1 MEQNSSN
8 TYKIEEGSWSLQ
20 ITHIVLFFTQR
31 KKKKLRKWKA
41 SSQWCSRAWRRA
53 KLAASTVLF
62 QLLQHK
68 ATIYQIFIRMV
79 TTFSMWHRR
88 NRIKRLMK
96 VSLAIDDTSLL
107 TMLIMLVADIRLRIL
122 SSHPNSLFDLGVIG
136 DCSHVLL
143 VHKTLLFLRFY
154 VLMPSIFVQLVM
166 WLKRCLLEKVIFWI
180 CYELYTRILR
190 SFCSESSDW

>member
-8 TYKIEEGSWSLQ
+8 TYKIKEGSWSLQ

-143 VHKTLLFLRFY
+143 VHKTLLFFY
-154 VLMPSIFVQLVM
+154 AFMFSCLPSLFS
-166 WLKRCLLEKVIFWI
+166 WLC
-180 CYELYTRILR
+180 
-190 SFCSESSDW
+190 D